1 MHVAGAVKHLAD
13 LNPAIEQ
20 FGAGGLDVGNDQVQS
35 LRGAGR
41 RRGDVPAEDDRAR
54 RAGRREL
61 DDPPVAGGEV
71 GIQPPAE
78 AAVKPLGAIDVR
90 NRDDDD
96 LELHVD
102 RPRFG
107 ALGCSCHGS
116 LLDVGE
122 GVAHR
127 RAPVFFLKSADPSVY
142 HLDLVEV
149 PRLSNFDCFGARG
162 DLPGNTQW
170 M

>member
-13 LNPAIEQ
+13 RDAAREQ
-20 FGAGGLDVGNDQVQS
+20 VGAGGLDVGDDQVQS

-41 RRGDVPAEDDRAR
+41 RRGDVLAEDDRAW

-61 DDPPVAGGEV
+61 YHPPVAGGEV

-78 AAVKPLGAIDVR
+78 AAVKALGAIDVR

-102 RPRFG
+102 LII
-107 ALGCSCHGS
+107 AHTW
-116 LLDVGE
+116 LLSF
-122 GVAHR
+122 R
-127 RAPVFFLKSADPSVY
+127 
-142 HLDLVEV
+142 DLEMRWAGG
-149 PRLSNFDCFGARG
+149 PA
-162 DLPGNTQW
+162 
-170 M
+170 